1 MLKEKE
7 NTKDTKE
14 KELVINRIIN
24 APRELVWKA
33 WTDPEQVAKWWG
45 PSNFSIPLCEMDVKP
60 GGAILIHMKAPDG
73 VIYPMNGIYKELVKP
88 ERIVFVGAALDTHG
102 NALFE
107 QMTSIQFE
115 KEGNKTKLSIKVTF
129 SKVKPE
135 AAGHLAGAEVG
146 WNQMLD
152 KLLIYIQ

>member
-1 MLKEKE
+1 ME
-7 NTKDTKE
+7 TKN
-14 KELVINRIIN
+14 KELLITRIFN

-45 PSNFSIPLCEMDVKP
+45 PNNFTIPLCEMDVKI
-60 GGAILIHMKAPDG
+60 GGKIYIHMKGPDG
-73 VIYPMNGIYKELVKP
+73 TIYPMNGIYKELTKP
-88 ERIVFVGAALDTHG
+88 ERIVFVGAALDDHG

-107 QMTSIQFE
+107 QATSIVFE
-115 KEGNKTKLSIKVTF
+115 KEGDKTKLSIKVTF

-135 AAGHLAGAEVG
+135 AMGHLAGAEIG

-152 KLLIYIQ
+152 KLLIYVGNKKD